1 MAALESMRRA
11 LAPHFGHFFV
21 SEAVWP
27 SIFSNWWPH
36 FSHLYSYKGNE
47 ELPPAMTRLK

>member
-1 MAALESMRRA
+1 MRVA

-21 SEAVWP
+21 VEAVWP

-47 ELPPAMTRLK
+47 NSSRAVSEYKI